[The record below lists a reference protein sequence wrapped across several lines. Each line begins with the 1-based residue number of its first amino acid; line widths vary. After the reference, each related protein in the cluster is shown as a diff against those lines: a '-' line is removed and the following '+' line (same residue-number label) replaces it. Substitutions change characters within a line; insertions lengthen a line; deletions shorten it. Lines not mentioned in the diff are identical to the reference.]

1 MTLIDP
7 LANALAT
14 ITNSEMRRKQE
25 AVIWPASKLIIRV
38 LRVMQKYGYVG
49 EFEYI
54 DDGRWGKIVV
64 QLLGRIN
71 RTSAVKPRI
80 SVTYRD
86 IVKMPHYLRRYLP
99 SKDIGVL
106 ILSTNQGVMSH
117 REAIEKKIGGVLLAY
132 VY

>member
-1 MTLIDP
+1 MTLLDP

-14 ITNSEMRRKQE
+14 ITNCEMRRKNE
-25 AVIWPASKLIIRV
+25 AVLWPASKLLINV
-38 LRVMQKYGYVG
+38 LRVMQRYGYIG

-71 RTSAVKPRI
+71 KAGVVKPRI
-80 SVTYRD
+80 P
-86 IVKMPHYLRRYLP
+86 VKYMDLLRMPHHIRRYLP
-99 SKDIGVL
+99 SKDIGIL
-106 ILSTNQGVMSH
+106 IISTNQGVLSH
-117 REAIEKKIGGVLLAY
+117 REAIEKHLGGVLIAY

>member
-1 MTLIDP
+1 MVMMDT
-7 LANALAT
+7 LANAMAT
-14 ITNSEMRRKQE
+14 LMNAEMRRKNE

-38 LRVMQKYGYVG
+38 LRVMQKYGYIG

-71 RTSAVKPRI
+71 KCGVIKPRW
-80 SVTYRD
+80 SVRWLD
-86 IVKMPHYLRRYLP
+86 LVKMPQWLQKYLP
-99 SKDIGVL
+99 SRDIGII
-106 ILSTNQGVMSH
+106 ILSTSKGVMSH
-117 REAIEKKIGGVLLAY
+117 REAIELHTGGVLLAY